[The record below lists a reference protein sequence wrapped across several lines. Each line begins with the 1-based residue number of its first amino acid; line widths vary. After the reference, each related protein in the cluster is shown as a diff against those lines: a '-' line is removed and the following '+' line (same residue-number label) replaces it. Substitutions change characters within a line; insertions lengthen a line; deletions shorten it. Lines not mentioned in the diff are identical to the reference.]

1 MKEIKALFIEVLQS
15 IVPLTLAVAV
25 LQFTVV
31 KMPLYDFL
39 EFLVGAVMTAI
50 GMVLFLLGA
59 RIGLLP
65 MGKAIGSD
73 LPEHGS
79 LWLIVAVVFIIG
91 LTVTVAEPNVLV
103 LADQVDT
110 MSQNAIPSNLL
121 VYVIAIGAGLM
132 VVVAVLRIILE
143 ISVKYILVGGYA
155 LVLLL
160 SFFAPEQFVPM
171 AFDAGGFS
179 TGLMT
184 IPFILATGLGLASVL
199 SDSDKASDGFGV
211 IGLSML
217 GPVLAVM
224 LMGVILA

>member
-25 LQFTVV
+25 LQFTVIQ
-31 KMPLYDFL
+31 MPPHAFL

-65 MGKAIGSD
+65 MGKAVGSD
-73 LPEHGS
+73 LPRHGS

-91 LTVTVAEPNVLV
+91 FTVTVAEPNVLV

-110 MSQNAIPSNLL
+110 MSQNAVPSNLL
-121 VYVIAIGAGLM
+121 VYIIAIGAGVM

-160 SFFAPEQFVPM
+160 SFFAPQQFVPM

-217 GPVLAVM
+217 GPILAVM
-224 LMGVILA
+224 LMGVMLA

>member
-25 LQFTVV
+25 LQFTVIQ
-31 KMPLYDFL
+31 MPLHAFL

-65 MGKAIGSD
+65 MGKAVGSD
-73 LPEHGS
+73 LPRHGS

-91 LTVTVAEPNVLV
+91 FTVTVAEPNVLV

-121 VYVIAIGAGLM
+121 VYIIAIGAGVM

-160 SFFAPEQFVPM
+160 SFFAPQQFVPM

-217 GPVLAVM
+217 GPILAVM
-224 LMGVILA
+224 LMGVMLA